1 MLRALALCLL
11 LVAAPAWAQS
21 LAAIPALDS
30 PVVDTTG
37 TLDATQKQQLEQQAL
52 ALQQRKGSQLQV
64 LIVPSTQPEDIFDY
78 TQRVFDQWKLGRQGV
93 DDAVILVVAKDD
105 RRVRIHTG
113 YGLEGAI
120 PDAVANRVIQEYL
133 VPKFRAG
140 DYAGGVTD
148 ATAVLVKLIDG
159 ESLPAPVS
167 THRSTTG
174 DGSGS
179 DWLFALFAAFVVA
192 TLVRGMFGRAP
203 AGLRGLFTGGAAAG
217 VALLLSSLIPAGIAG
232 VFGLLYGLASVST
245 RGAYAR
251 HRDWGGWGG
260 GGGGW
265 GGGGFGGGGQQ
276 FFEGHTQLIAQ
287 GVHHQVGHL
296 ASAFLEAICH
306 QAIKGIG
313 VGQSPSRR
321 PSRSLDVFHKHTL
334 NLFCQAPIARP
345 CLADHFMHQ
354 AMRVE
359 EVTCRLLKLA
369 LQAICFTQAAQVEV
383 DQLRLR
389 AGVIRQLALEI
400 IASLYQA
407 QTRPHQLPLRL
418 AFALA

>member
-21 LAAIPALDS
+21 LVAIPALDS

-203 AGLRGLFTGGAAAG
+203 AGLRGLLTGGAAAG

-232 VFGLLYGLASVST
+232 VFGLLYGLVSVST

-265 GGGGFGGGGQQ
+265 GGGGF
-276 FFEGHTQLIAQ
+276 
-287 GVHHQVGHL
+287 
-296 ASAFLEAICH
+296 
-306 QAIKGIG
+306 
-313 VGQSPSRR
+313 
-321 PSRSLDVFHKHTL
+321 
-334 NLFCQAPIARP
+334 
-345 CLADHFMHQ
+345 
-354 AMRVE
+354 
-359 EVTCRLLKLA
+359 
-369 LQAICFTQAAQVEV
+369 
-383 DQLRLR
+383 
-389 AGVIRQLALEI
+389 
-400 IASLYQA
+400 
-407 QTRPHQLPLRL
+407 
-418 AFALA
+418 

>member
-1 MLRALALCLL
+1 MLRALAFCLL
-11 LVAAPAWAQS
+11 MMAAPASAQS
-21 LAAIPALDS
+21 LAAIPPLDS

-37 TLDATQKQQLEQQAL
+37 TLDAAQKQQLEQQAL

-78 TQRVFDQWKLGRQGV
+78 TQRAFDQWKLGRKGV

-140 DYAGGVTD
+140 DFAGGITD
-148 ATAVLVKLIDG
+148 ATSVLVKLIDG
-159 ESLPAPVS
+159 EALPAPVS
-167 THRSTTG
+167 THRGSPGGGRGG
-174 DGSGS
+174 D
-179 DWLFALFAAFVVA
+179 WFFALFAAFIVA
-192 TLVRGMFGRAP
+192 TIVRGMFGRAP

-245 RGAYAR
+245 RGGYAR

-265 GGGGFGGGGQQ
+265 GGGGFGGGGGG
-276 FFEGHTQLIAQ
+276 FG
-287 GVHHQVGHL
+287 GGGWGGGGGMSGGGG
-296 ASAFLEAICH
+296 AS
-306 QAIKGIG
+306 G
-313 VGQSPSRR
+313 SW
-321 PSRSLDVFHKHTL
+321 
-334 NLFCQAPIARP
+334 
-345 CLADHFMHQ
+345 
-354 AMRVE
+354 
-359 EVTCRLLKLA
+359 
-369 LQAICFTQAAQVEV
+369 
-383 DQLRLR
+383 
-389 AGVIRQLALEI
+389 
-400 IASLYQA
+400 
-407 QTRPHQLPLRL
+407 
-418 AFALA
+418 